1 MSHARKILLLLR
13 KDQDDSFGARP
24 SPLRANRGF
33 GRRSSTNQL
42 GHRDIPPCYKSRCR
56 AEISKWRMNTNFGY
70 KVLMVVVAAIP
81 LVMLSAFLV
90 ISLSGGADPAKE
102 HYEAGIQLHDQG
114 RFRPAIEEYD
124 KSISLSG
131 GGALVY
137 AKRGDTYYAL
147 REFNFALDDYGRSIS
162 LRSDLVPRL
171 GAPEYLNVKQALA
184 DSYMGRAM
192 VYTVLGRDLDA
203 QRNVGQAIEY
213 GYGED
218 LARKKLDE
226 IKSRR

>member
-1 MSHARKILLLLR
+1 
-13 KDQDDSFGARP
+13 
-24 SPLRANRGF
+24 
-33 GRRSSTNQL
+33 
-42 GHRDIPPCYKSRCR
+42 
-56 AEISKWRMNTNFGY
+56 MNTNFGY

-90 ISLSGGADPAKE
+90 ISLTGDADPAKG

-131 GGALVY
+131 GDALVY
-137 AKRGDTYYAL
+137 AKRGVAYYAL
-147 REFNFALDDYGRSIS
+147 REFNFALDDYSRSIS
-162 LRSDLVPRL
+162 LMSDLVPRL

-213 GYGED
+213 GYGEG

-226 IKSRR
+226 IKSRS